1 MILLAIVWSINVFF
15 VLIFIFIL
23 YWNKL
28 SSFTCFVDYQVFST
42 WASCSDILIVTSRD
56 CLTLILVIIDISYLQ
71 CPFHPLPVESSC
83 FSITSLNQR
92 VVCVEHGPAVM
103 FALGTYRLSYVPGNS
118 VRIIVC
124 SPLPRTLCSTLDCSS
139 YEVASPADLSA
150 VWALSY
156 ELVFHENVMLT
167 NELQQ
172 LSVREVLSPP
182 QRTPAWTRECHQTND
197 EKHQNCQ
204 YLKVPKL
211 VVLSKILMP
220 FEYLGTNLMSTCH
233 SSI

>member
-1 MILLAIVWSINVFF
+1 M
-15 VLIFIFIL
+15 
-23 YWNKL
+23 
-28 SSFTCFVDYQVFST
+28 
-42 WASCSDILIVTSRD
+42 
-56 CLTLILVIIDISYLQ
+56 IIDISYLQ

-83 FSITSLNQR
+83 FSIASLNQR

-103 FALGTYRLSYVPGNS
+103 FALRTYRLSYVSGNS
-118 VRIIVC
+118 VGIIVC

-139 YEVASPADLSA
+139 YEVGSPADLSA
-150 VWALSY
+150 VWALSN

-172 LSVREVLSPP
+172 LSVREILSPP
-182 QRTPAWTRECHQTND
+182 QRTTTWARECHQTND

-211 VVLSKILMP
+211 VVISNILVP
-220 FEYLGTNLMSTCH
+220 FEYLGTNLVSTCH